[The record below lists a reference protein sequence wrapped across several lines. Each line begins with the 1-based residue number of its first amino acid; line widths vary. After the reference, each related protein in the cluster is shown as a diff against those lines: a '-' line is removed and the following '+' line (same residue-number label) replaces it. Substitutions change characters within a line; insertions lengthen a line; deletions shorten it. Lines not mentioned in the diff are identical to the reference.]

1 MSSREL
7 AGLREDIQLAKKRQ
21 QEMRR
26 DTANATRKT
35 RETVVQVMNL
45 RNVLQQRE
53 AELAKF
59 TQSVCDTG
67 NRYSI
72 LGGKIVKVEETT
84 R

>member
-1 MSSREL
+1 
-7 AGLREDIQLAKKRQ
+7 
-21 QEMRR
+21 
-26 DTANATRKT
+26 
-35 RETVVQVMNL
+35 MNL